1 MSTYGKINNF
11 HMKHFFELFRLV
23 ISFFK
28 DSSSIYISSLF
39 TIFFFNSLFLSLSL
53 LQISISFQDDQN
65 YPILDQK
72 TPSRKKKKIQPLSS
86 SSRIKKKRGTD
97 ANTPRMEAHSLP
109 LPLPNSARS
118 QSSNSSLRGKLGN
131 WGAIGRRKSSQS
143 PLISPRPPRRI
154 GYQFVYRADSRIA
167 IDTVR
172 VCTAKS
178 NPPLLL
184 LLHRHRDVRCR
195 CKGGGPEEERRA
207 RRNEIW
213 KPVPNTR
220 GRFG

>member
-1 MSTYGKINNF
+1 MRTRRGW
-11 HMKHFFELFRLV
+11 KH
-23 ISFFK
+23 
-28 DSSSIYISSLF
+28 
-39 TIFFFNSLFLSLSL
+39 TPSLS
-53 LQISISFQDDQN
+53 
-65 YPILDQK
+65 
-72 TPSRKKKKIQPLSS
+72 PSQ
-86 SSRIKKKRGTD
+86 
-97 ANTPRMEAHSLP
+97 
-109 LPLPNSARS
+109 NSARS

-195 CKGGGPEEERRA
+195 CKGGGGSGGREKGAEKRDLETCAKHAGKVWMNSGYAPGSGNRHPRA
-207 RRNEIW
+207 
-213 KPVPNTR
+213 PTR
-220 GRFG
+220 GGRTRSTSAVDVYSPRATGVRQLGLSFVAN